1 MRKAKNIFANIDKG
15 SVFLYMLLIL
25 FGWINIYASQY
36 NDDISFAIDLTS
48 RYGKQFI
55 FMIIACF
62 VAFLILIIDW
72 KFFYSLSYLF
82 YISIILLLISILFQ
96 GSIIGGSTSWFE
108 LGPFK
113 FQPSE
118 FAKFTTALALA
129 KYYNNIHFKK
139 ISSLNKIKTYSII
152 LLPFLLIILQ
162 NDLGTALVFTSFV
175 LVLYREGL
183 SGNILIFGLAIGIL
197 FIMTLLI
204 EKLLLATIL
213 GGVIIVLILLFRKK
227 KKEIIALTSIFI
239 ISISFIFSVSYIFND
254 ILGPHHRTRINVL
267 LGKEIDPQGAG
278 YNLIQ
283 SKIAIGSG
291 GLLGKGF
298 LNGTQTRFDFV
309 PEQST
314 DFIFCTIGEEWGFIG
329 SLLFMI
335 LYVGLLLRILFLAE
349 RQRSNFS
356 RIYGYS
362 VCTILFMH
370 FVINIGM
377 TIGLLPVI
385 GIPLPFISYGGSSL
399 IGFTILL
406 FIFLNLDSYRL
417 QILR

>member
-1 MRKAKNIFANIDKG
+1 MRKAKNIFANIDKV
-15 SVFLYMLLIL
+15 SILLYILLLL
-25 FGWINIYASQY
+25 FGWISIYASQY
-36 NDDISFAIDLTS
+36 NDDTSFAINLTT
-48 RYGKQFI
+48 RYGKQLLFI
-55 FMIIACF
+55 NIACF
-62 VAFLILIIDW
+62 VAFLTLIIDW
-72 KFFYSLSYLF
+72 KFYYSLSFLF
-82 YISIILLLISILFQ
+82 YISIILLLIGVLFK
-96 GSIIGGSTSWFE
+96 GSVAGGSTSWFE
-108 LGPFK
+108 LGSFK

-139 ISSLNKIKTYSII
+139 IYLLDKLKTYAII
-152 LLPFLLIILQ
+152 LLPFLLIVLQ
-162 NDLGTALVFTSFV
+162 NDLGTALVFTAFV
-175 LVLYREGL
+175 LVMYREGL
-183 SGNILIFGLAIGIL
+183 SGNILIFGMAIGVL
-197 FIMTLLI
+197 FVMTLLI
-204 EKLLLATIL
+204 AKLIL
-213 GGVIIVLILLFRKK
+213 TSIIAGIIILLILLSRKK
-227 KKEIIALTSIFI
+227 KKEIIALISIFI
-239 ISISFIFSVSYIFND
+239 ISTSFIFSVNYIFNEV
-254 ILGPHHRTRINVL
+254 LAPHQKIRINVL

-291 GLLGKGF
+291 GFSGKGF

-314 DFIFCTIGEEWGFIG
+314 DFIFCTIGEEWGFLG
-329 SLLFMI
+329 SLLLMI
-335 LYVGLLLRILFLAE
+335 LFVGLLLRILFLAE

-362 VCTILFMH
+362 VATILFIH

-399 IGFTILL
+399 VGFTILL